1 MGEGICSA
9 ADWMLETLHARR
21 REIVMRERDVASHDP
36 AVAAGNKM
44 EARRTKDPP
53 RMLQKAR
60 HKNGESNVQADG

>member
-1 MGEGICSA
+1 MRNQTDELLDRVKG
-9 ADWMLETLHARR
+9 RR
-21 REIVMRERDVASHDP
+21 RTIVMYERNVAQHER